1 MATVE
6 TLNIDVKA
14 SVDKAVRSFT
24 RVKGSLSSVSG
35 ESKTTTK
42 SVKDTAL
49 AFEATAEGVAK
60 ATRKL
65 KEAGFKE
72 TAKEF
77 QATQKHI
84 QAMNMKEW
92 SAAVSKM
99 ADDFDAMGNKSA
111 ANFFRQR
118 SNPLAHEQELVR
130 ISKEQAAVEDL
141 QKEAAQAF
149 ADGEKL
155 IQKISDAN
163 TAKKLAG
170 QKVSAN
176 IEKEIA
182 AKSASVRTQI
192 VNAAQKRERDAI
204 KETARVAKECAD
216 SDRAYRELT
225 NNAIIKSVKDREAEV
240 AKATKQKEKEDRIG
254 SAALAKARANA
265 AAQKQAAASAAA
277 SAAAKQKA
285 KDDKDAED
293 AAKRRAKEE
302 KKLSEELQKQADA
315 KWGNEEK
322 RNADSLKGLK
332 KAFKGISDILPKF
345 EKRLFGVFRMF
356 GRIAMYRAVRAA
368 IKALTAA
375 LKEGL
380 TNLKAYS
387 KEVGTAFAPA
397 VDNLRSHVL
406 WLKNAIAT
414 ALRPVIEALIPI
426 IQRLVDWLVKASDFL
441 AQVFS
446 LMTGR
451 VDENGRYTKAI
462 LTDLQESNEEAK
474 RLLRTLL
481 GFDEINRLDGENGK
495 DNAQNAG
502 LMFTQADPSEKAVEW
517 AARLT
522 EWLEKIKQVV
532 GDIDWETVLK
542 VLAALKAVQILRKVF
557 GWVKSIA
564 AVLSGT
570 GGLVALAVAVGGA
583 FALWGDKI
591 KEFIDSTAIKKVE
604 DFFEKLKKPFGKG
617 SLGETWISNGQLDL
631 TYLLK
636 YVGNIGKVIHSLFH
650 GDVDGALDASKES
663 FRDYFNYLKQ
673 KFDLFAGWI
682 WDNIFAP
689 VANWAARITYNI
701 YRDINNAIIDV
712 EIALNEGMLWVLR
725 KWNAVLG
732 EIEKSLNN
740 GIAAFNL
747 ITGRDVKPINLHV
760 EMKEYYDAIDTL
772 ESKRLPPLKE
782 NVKMYGTWEQ
792 QKAKFNLDTSD
803 AERRVNSISQK
814 ISDIAKKLLEAITKG
829 SNAIGSGGSRNA
841 SPFTPNQ
848 YASGGFPTMGTMFIA
863 GERGAEYVGD
873 IGGRT
878 GVMNTEQMAAAMYTA
893 MSQALANNPQ
903 GGDIYLDGEVI
914 YRNTVRRNNNQVR
927 ATGRTALL
935 T

>member
-99 ADDFDAMGNKSA
+99 ADDFEAMGNKSA

-170 QKVSAN
+170 QKASAS

-182 AKSASVRTQI
+182 TKSASVRTQI
-192 VNAAQKRERDAI
+192 VNAAQKREREAI

-254 SAALAKARANA
+254 SAALAKARATA
-265 AAQKQAAASAAA
+265 SAQKQAAASAAA

-285 KDDKDAED
+285 KDDKDAEA

-302 KKLSEELQKQADA
+302 KKLSEELQKQAEAQKANRD
-315 KWGNEEK
+315 K
-322 RNADSLKGLK
+322 RNAKSLKELG
-332 KAFKGISDILPKF
+332 KAFEGLAKIAPKIESKFFGI
-345 EKRLFGVFRMF
+345 FRMF
-356 GRIAMYRAVRAA
+356 GRIAVYRAVRAA
-368 IKALTAA
+368 IKALTSA

-426 IQRLVDWLVKASDFL
+426 IQRLVDWLVKAADFL

-462 LTDLQESNEEAK
+462 LTDIQESNEEAK
-474 RLLRTLL
+474 KLQRTLL
-481 GFDEINRLDGENGK
+481 GFDEINRLDGDNGK
-495 DNAQNAG
+495 DNTQNAG
-502 LMFTQADPSEKAVEW
+502 LMFKQADVSKEAVKW
-517 AARLT
+517 AAKLT
-522 EWLEKIKQVV
+522 EWLEKIKRVI
-532 GDIDWETVLK
+532 GEIDWETVLK
-542 VLAALKAVQILRKVF
+542 VLVALKAAQILKKVVD
-557 GWVKSIA
+557 WVGSIA
-564 AVLSGT
+564 TILGGT
-570 GGLVALAVAVGGA
+570 GGLIALALTVLTIFG
-583 FALWGDKI
+583 LWGDKI
-591 KEFIDSTAIKKVE
+591 KEVIDQKIIPKVDEAFFTVRKKYE
-604 DFFEKLKKPFGKG
+604 QNSFMD
-617 SLGETWISNGQLDL
+617 TWLHVIQDTTRMG
-631 TYLLK
+631 LK
-636 YVGNIGKVIHSLFH
+636 YVGHYAKGVYNLFH
-650 GDVDGALDASKES
+650 GDVKG
-663 FRDYFNYLKQ
+663 
-673 KFDLFAGWI
+673 
-682 WDNIFAP
+682 
-689 VANWAARITYNI
+689 
-701 YRDINNAIIDV
+701 
-712 EIALNEGMLWVLR
+712 ALNESTLATQDFIMFVLLQIRNVYNRIR
-725 KWNAVLG
+725 KVWQDISDFFSEMWKGIKIDVQIAWLNILKFLATALNDLLLNDLTDIINHAISLYNFLFNEELEPVDFRLDTK
-732 EIEKSLNN
+732 ELDRKLDELHHLKLDPIIEQ
-740 GIAAFNL
+740 
-747 ITGRDVKPINLHV
+747 VK
-760 EMKEYYDAIDTL
+760 
-772 ESKRLPPLKE
+772 
-782 NVKMYGTWEQ
+782 VKGTWSQ
-792 QKAKFNLDTSD
+792 QTAKLNIDTSD
-803 AERRVNSISQK
+803 AEKKTLTIWERVKNITSSISNWLNRGQ
-814 ISDIAKKLLEAITKG
+814 SHGAG
-829 SNAIGSGGSRNA
+829 RG
-841 SPFTPNQ
+841 F
-848 YASGGFPTMGTMFIA
+848 ASGGYPTMGSWFYA
-863 GERGAEYVGD
+863 GEAGAEWVGD
-873 IGGRT
+873 INGRT
-878 GVMNTEQMAAAMYTA
+878 GVMNTDQMAAAMYTA